1 MARRRR
7 TGRRALRDDPGAAV
21 RRTSM
26 RQIWRRATQ
35 PSWSPAPSHPRRRA
49 GLEALRA
56 AGVQGRRT
64 RSFVASIVGWPGSRT
79 RTPAQAGLPAA
90 ALARSSS
97 ASSNGPTACAANHL
111 GRSRSRR
118 FSWEKIWGKQRAER
132 EALLLA

>member
-26 RQIWRRATQ
+26 WQIWRRATQ
-35 PSWSPAPSHPRRRA
+35 PTWSPAPSHPRRRA

-56 AGVQGRRT
+56 AGIQGRRT
-64 RSFVASIVGWPGSRT
+64 RLFVASIVGWPSSRT
-79 RTPAQAGLPAA
+79 CTPGRQASRPPHL
-90 ALARSSS
+90 LAVVCLVEWPNRLC
-97 ASSNGPTACAANHL
+97 PHL